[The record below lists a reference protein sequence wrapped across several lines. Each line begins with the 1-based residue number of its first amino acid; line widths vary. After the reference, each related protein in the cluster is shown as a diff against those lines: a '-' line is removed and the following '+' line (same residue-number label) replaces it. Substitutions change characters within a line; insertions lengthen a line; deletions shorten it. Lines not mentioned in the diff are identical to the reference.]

1 MPTYTYKCAEC
12 DLVFEVFHSMSET
25 AEQCEGCKTT
35 GKLSRVVPTRTTV
48 TKAPLRQ
55 ADKPGHLVN
64 KYIEDVKQ
72 EVKEEKLRL
81 KTQEYEK

>member
-1 MPTYTYKCAEC
+1 
-12 DLVFEVFHSMSET
+12 
-25 AEQCEGCKTT
+25 
-35 GKLSRVVPTRTTV
+35 PTRTTV